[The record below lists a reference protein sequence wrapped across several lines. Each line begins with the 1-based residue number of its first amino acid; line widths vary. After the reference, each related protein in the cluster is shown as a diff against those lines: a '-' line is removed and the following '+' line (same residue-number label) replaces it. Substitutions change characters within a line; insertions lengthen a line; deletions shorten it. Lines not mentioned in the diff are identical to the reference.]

1 MRAPCSSPPCLA
13 RPFQILGRRDEANGE
28 PRVSKLMV
36 DALGRDAEALE
47 RVAREVKAKFEALEI
62 MVGEEAECLIAE
74 VLRSNINW
82 QVERT

>member
-1 MRAPCSSPPCLA
+1 
-13 RPFQILGRRDEANGE
+13 
-28 PRVSKLMV
+28 MV